1 MQRRLHPLIED
12 ILRALVP
19 PVIVFLIEAA
29 KLELIPE
36 GLDWEPF
43 VHLMGGLSIAWSAA
57 ILAARWQKRRIIP
70 KDVPAWFLAY
80 SFLGTATL
88 IGVLWELF
96 EFVMPDR
103 NGWWMQLSLADT
115 MGDLTLDIAGAF
127 IFIVFWSFFRKKRLD

>member
-1 MQRRLHPLIED
+1 MKRALLTITED
-12 ILRALVP
+12 LLRALVP
-19 PVIVFLIEAA
+19 PVIVFLVEAA

-70 KDVPAWFLAY
+70 KDVPDWFLAY
-80 SFLGTATL
+80 SFLGSAAL

-96 EFVMPDR
+96 EFLMPDR
-103 NGWWMQLSLADT
+103 NGWWQQLSLADT
-115 MGDLTLDIAGAF
+115 IGDLTLDLAGGL
-127 IFIVFWSFFRKKRLD
+127 ILVIFWSILRKQRLN